1 MNEESYVRSKHNQR
15 MNATYIAFYVFHF
28 KTNEKVSRVIYTKD
42 TSNRR
47 GDRLHEKTNSHS

>member
-1 MNEESYVRSKHNQR
+1 M

-28 KTNEKVSRVIYTKD
+28 KTNEKLSRVIYTKD

-47 GDRLHEKTNSHS
+47 GDRLYEKTNSHS